1 MKKPK
6 EQFKMTEEQKAL
18 FDKLTTLQQQIALN
32 SISGMSDID
41 SYKNSSG
48 KAKTIK
54 AMEASVSQILGNVK
68 VVAFL
73 DAMKEVAVNNA
84 IMSREEMM
92 TELSILSR
100 VKTSDIIN
108 FGYRDVETVD
118 PKTGE
123 TKIVN
128 QSYWSMKDMEDLTSE
143 ELGAIEEVSV
153 GKDGLKFKKVSRLN
167 AMKQLSELAGYN
179 AAQKYDHTSSDGSM
193 SPKGKTL
200 DDFYAESS
208 DD

>member
-18 FDKLTTLQQQIALN
+18 FDKLTTLQQQVALN
-32 SISGMSDID
+32 SLSGMSNID
-41 SYKNSSG
+41 SYRNSCG
-48 KAKTIK
+48 KAKTDRAK
-54 AMEASVSQILGNVK
+54 EVSAGQILSK
-68 VVAFL
+68 LEVVAFL

-108 FGYRDVETVD
+108 FGYRAVEAVD

-128 QSYWSMKDMEDLTSE
+128 QSYWSMKDMEELTPE
-143 ELGAIEEVSV
+143 QLGAIEEVSV

>member
-18 FDKLTTLQQQIALN
+18 FDALPNLTQKTCLN
-32 SISGMSDID
+32 VLAGMSNID
-41 SYKNSSG
+41 AYTKAGGKSKTKASAEACASRMLSNA
-48 KAKTIK
+48 KAK
-54 AMEASVSQILGNVK
+54 
-68 VVAFL
+68 AFL

-108 FGYRDVETVD
+108 FGYRTVETID
-118 PKTGE
+118 PATGE
-123 TKIVN
+123 TKVVN
-128 QSYWSMKDMEDLTSE
+128 QSYWSMKDMEDLTPE